1 MRYFTGSGAIGSK
14 AIATIHD
21 GNTLV
26 SGPVISCE
34 TSVEFGRP
42 QEYNVRFYADN
53 VKSNVCSGTTFDSVL
68 DLSGNCENKSLKAR
82 KVIFNPPATIVLW
95 EDGKKTV
102 VKCDDGDTFDE
113 MKGLAL
119 CYMKKALGNTSRE
132 LNKALRKGKN
142 DASA

>member
-1 MRYFTGSGAIGSK
+1 MRCFTGVLGSK
-14 AIATIHD
+14 SIAMVYD
-21 GNTLV
+21 GHTQI
-26 SGPVISCE
+26 SGPVVSCE
-34 TSVEFGRP
+34 TSVEFDRP
-42 QEYNVRFYADN
+42 QEYNVKFYVND
-53 VKSNVCSGTTFDSVL
+53 VRKDVCSGTTFDFAL
-68 DLSGNCENKSLKAR
+68 DLSGNCENKSMKAR

-102 VKCDDGDTFDE
+102 VKCDESDTFDE

-142 DASA
+142 DASE

>member
-1 MRYFTGSGAIGSK
+1 MRCFTGVLGSK
-14 AIATIHD
+14 AIAMVYD
-21 GNTLV
+21 GHTQI

-34 TSVEFGRP
+34 TSVEFGSQP
-42 QEYNVRFYADN
+42 EYNVRFYANN
-53 VKSNVCSGTTFDSVL
+53 VKSNVCIGTTFDFAL
-68 DLSGNCENKSLKAR
+68 DLSDNCENKSLKAR

-102 VKCDDGDTFDE
+102 VKCDGGDTFDE

-142 DASA
+142 HASE